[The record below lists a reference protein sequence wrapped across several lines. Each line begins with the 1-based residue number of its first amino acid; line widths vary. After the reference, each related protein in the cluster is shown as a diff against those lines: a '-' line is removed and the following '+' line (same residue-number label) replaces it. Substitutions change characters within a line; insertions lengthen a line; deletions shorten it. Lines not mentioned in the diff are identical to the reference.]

1 MKKKHILILIV
12 VFMLVLYAS
21 ASVVAKTV
29 YCSNCSDHFTQ
40 ALDRVTNVEQL
51 RQLAKEY
58 EQSIQQTAQQIA
70 LVQNNLEQYANMV
83 QNTISL
89 PQSILNDAKQDLNR
103 LAQLTS
109 SLNTQR
115 GDIAAMSEIFGEIY
129 PNLSAIS
136 DLFADPYAKL
146 TDLWDE
152 WTKATDT
159 AAEALFQLTGSQLN
173 ELANDSNVM
182 NSHIDSLLT
191 TPEGQMQAMQAGN
204 NLAALQI
211 QEMRQLREL
220 VATMAQTSLQMAL
233 KEEKKEQMS
242 QEIWREMHKTDLLK
256 KQYEGYE

>member
-1 MKKKHILILIV
+1 M
-12 VFMLVLYAS
+12 
-21 ASVVAKTV
+21 
-29 YCSNCSDHFTQ
+29 YCTNCSDRFTQ

-51 RQLAKEY
+51 RQLAKDY

-89 PQSILNDAKQDLNR
+89 PQNILNQVKQDLNR
-103 LAQLTS
+103 LAALTS

-115 GDIAAMSEIFGEIY
+115 GDLTAMSEIFGEIY
-129 PNLSAIS
+129 PGLTTMG
-136 DLFADPYAKL
+136 DLFADPEAKL
-146 TDLWDE
+146 TDLWAK
-152 WTKATDT
+152 WTKASDT
-159 AAEALFQLTGSQLN
+159 AAEALFQLTGIQLH
-173 ELANDSNVM
+173 ELANDSNVL
-182 NSHIDSLLT
+182 NSHIDSLLA
-191 TPEGQMQAMQAGN
+191 TPEGQMQALQAGN
-204 NLAALQI
+204 NLAAVQI

-242 QEIWREMHKTDLLK
+242 QEIWHEMHKTDLLK